1 MDTEPVKRGY
11 SLKEAAA
18 YLGVSQRTF
27 ERLVK
32 ENPEIQPLKI
42 STRRIIYDIK
52 DLDRFLEGLK

>member
-42 STRRIIYDIK
+42 STRRIIYDIR
-52 DLDRFLEGLK
+52 DRD